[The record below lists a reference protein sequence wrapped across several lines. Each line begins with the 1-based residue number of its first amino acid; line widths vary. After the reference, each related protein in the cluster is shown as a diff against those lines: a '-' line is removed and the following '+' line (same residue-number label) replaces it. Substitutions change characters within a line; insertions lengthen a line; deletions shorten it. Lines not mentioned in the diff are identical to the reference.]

1 MRFEDIVFV
10 YHLSDPG
17 QIAWHG
23 RDHFHGAGLFEMH
36 YFVSGEGNFRNAAAR
51 YRIEPGTLY
60 FSAPNMRHQILATEP
75 KKPIT
80 YYALLID
87 VTEDREVAA
96 LLEDL
101 LGRGEGRNIGTGYR
115 FFFAD
120 ILQKHLSKD
129 TSLELSA
136 QYSLM
141 SFLYQLASGS
151 NPRRVVSDNIHIE
164 KAIAIM
170 QTKIEGNLD
179 LMDLC
184 RKLGISREH
193 FIRLFSA
200 YMQMSPMRY
209 YMRLK
214 MEAACAMLSS
224 TTLHI
229 GEIADKLGFEN
240 QFSFSR
246 TFKGMTGLSP
256 RNYRDKFLQKVDFV
270 VEKGKDD
277 DI

>member
-23 RDHFHGAGLFEMH
+23 RAHSHGTGLYEIH
-36 YFVSGEGNFRNAAAR
+36 YFVSGAGNFRNSTAR
-51 YRIEPGTLY
+51 YLIEPGSLY
-60 FSAPNMRHQILATEP
+60 FSSPHMRHQIMATEP

-80 YYALLID
+80 YYALLMD
-87 VTEDREVAA
+87 VASDQELAA
-96 LLEDL
+96 LLSSL
-101 LGRGEGRNIGTGYR
+101 VGRGEGRNIGNGYR

-129 TSLELSA
+129 PSLELSA
-136 QYSLM
+136 QYSLIA
-141 SFLYQLASGS
+141 FLYQLAAGAS
-151 NPRRVVSDNIHIE
+151 PRGVASDNIHIE

-179 LMDLC
+179 LADLC
-184 RKLGISREH
+184 RKLDISREH
-193 FIRLFSA
+193 FIRIFSA
-200 YMQMSPMRY
+200 YMQMPPMRY

-246 TFKGMTGLSP
+246 TFKRTTGLSP
-256 RNYRDKFLQKVDFV
+256 RGYRDKFLQKVDFI
-270 VEKGKDD
+270 VEGETDD
-277 DI
+277 A